1 MSASLIEL
9 SQDCSSTSGMRSKKQ
24 LWHPQV
30 SRVVA
35 DVLSVLGE
43 EAAAENDKLQLF
55 TSPERFPEVLHPL
68 RHVTAG
74 GKLTA
79 DSKLGMKPGL
89 ERSPRR
95 DGGEDEHQLVCW
107 RQVFEQAEAVAA
119 AEKALQRLLP
129 DLRRQ
134 LRLPSLQYVHPANQ
148 GVSQAGRSQQHV
160 LSQVSLGIARAS
172 VPDTPMHLLWMVYG
186 NRIFLQFPDLHA
198 HVHCRMA
205 S

>member
-1 MSASLIEL
+1 M
-9 SQDCSSTSGMRSKKQ
+9 
-24 LWHPQV
+24 
-30 SRVVA
+30 VA

-79 DSKLGMKPGL
+79 DSKLGMKPDL

-95 DGGEDEHQLVCW
+95 DGREDEHHLVCW
-107 RQVFEQAEAVAA
+107 CQVFEQAEAVAA
-119 AEKALQRLLP
+119 AEKALERLLP

-172 VPDTPMHLLWMVYG
+172 VPDTLLWTVCG
-186 NRIFLQFPDLHA
+186 IPNLASVSRLACTRSLQDGFLVEVPSGRKDVPKVCPSA
-198 HVHCRMA
+198 
-205 S
+205 